1 MLTNLINDLLDLA
14 KINSLNFKFN
24 NDYFD
29 MQQLFQNAVETV
41 KFQAGQRDVLLVT
54 KYEAQIQNPKSELYG
69 KIFENQ
75 EDISKIFRQVFG
87 D

>member
-14 KINSLNFKFN
+14 KINALNFKFN
-24 NDYFD
+24 N
-29 MQQLFQNAVETV
+29 
-41 KFQAGQRDVLLVT
+41 GQRDILLIA

-69 KIFENQ
+69 KIFESQ
-75 EDISKIFRQVFG
+75 EDISKIFSFVCG

>member
-29 MQQLFQNAVETV
+29 MQQLFQNAIETV
-41 KFQAGQRDVLLVT
+41 KFQAGQRDILLIA

-69 KIFENQ
+69 KIFESQ
-75 EDISKIFRQVFG
+75 EDISKIFSFVYG

>member
-29 MQQLFQNAVETV
+29 MQ
-41 KFQAGQRDVLLVT
+41 
-54 KYEAQIQNPKSELYG
+54 
-69 KIFENQ
+69 
-75 EDISKIFRQVFG
+75 
-87 D
+87 